1 MDDSLQKRLGT
12 KVRSLRKAKGLSIGK
27 VADVADLD
35 VSFLGQIELG
45 KRDPSL
51 SSLVKIAKGLG
62 VPVAEFFSDMKP
74 SKISIDEKIIQEIGI
89 VVHGRT
95 ESQKDD
101 ILAILKQLHDLE
113 QVKALRRIIRR

>member
-12 KVRSLRKAKGLSIGK
+12 KVRSLRKAKGLSISK

-51 SSLVKIAKGLG
+51 SSLAKIAKGLG

-74 SKISIDEKIIQEIGI
+74 STISIDEKIVQEIGI

-95 ESQKDD
+95 EAQKDD